1 MTEQDQT
8 TPTVDASDTL
18 PADFNLDDWINGGSV
33 TRRSIDI
40 YSRPDLYAEYEELE
54 RRLQNALA
62 RAQVDEASL
71 ADTEDEEL
79 VALRNA
85 IQENYDAWIASK
97 STWRVRALDVE
108 DEIEPLQAQ
117 VPTYDDLPE
126 FPEKA
131 PLAPRDRAGNA
142 TKAFEERYTAWEKRR
157 DEFTAGQADE
167 AKALMEKRIKASD
180 QYDLDCIALAVE
192 SIEFANGVVATG
204 VTVEQLRKMRKGIGP
219 QQVKRLLLAAL
230 QATTKEPTIPVPFSQ
245 TASKGDQD

>member
-8 TPTVDASDTL
+8 TDTPTD
-18 PADFNLDDWINGGSV
+18 DFNLDDWINGGSV

-79 VALRNA
+79 VELREA
-85 IQENYDAWIASK
+85 IQENYDAWLASK
-97 STWRVRALDVE
+97 STWRVRALDPE
-108 DEIEPLQAQ
+108 DEIAPLQETI
-117 VPTYDDLPE
+117 PKYDDLPT

-131 PLAPRDRAGNA
+131 PVAPRDRAGNA
-142 TKAFEERYTAWEKRR
+142 TKAFEERLAAWEKRR
-157 DEFTAGQADE
+157 DEYIEGQAGE
-167 AKALMEKRIKASD
+167 AKALMEKRVKAAE

-192 SIEFANGVVATG
+192 TIEFANGAVANG
-204 VTVEQLRKMRKGIGP
+204 VTVEQLRKMGKGIGP

-230 QATTKEPTIPVPFSQ
+230 QATTEEPTIPVPFSQ
-245 TASKGDQD
+245 TASKGDRG